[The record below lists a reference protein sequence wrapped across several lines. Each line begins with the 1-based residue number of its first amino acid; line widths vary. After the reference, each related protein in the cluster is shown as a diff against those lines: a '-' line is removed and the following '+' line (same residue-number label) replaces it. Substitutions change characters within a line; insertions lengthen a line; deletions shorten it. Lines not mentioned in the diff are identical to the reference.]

1 MEKISLYFKQGS
13 SDKVYSASIEPV
25 GELFVVNFA
34 YGRRGAA
41 LQTGSKCQTPVSYPE
56 AKQIYDKLVNEKMAK
71 GYSAGADGS
80 PYQHAE
86 RKVSGIL
93 PQLLNAIDENHLAM
107 LLTESG
113 YVMQEKFDGR
123 RLLIQK
129 QGSVITGINK
139 LGLVVGIPS
148 IIEQEMQVSESDF
161 IIDGE
166 IIGEEYH
173 AFDLLS
179 VDGSDYRCQSYR
191 VRYLALM
198 NVMAAFCHLHI
209 DLVDLAHTPFQKSAL
224 LDQLKAQGKEGVVFK
239 WLDAKYVPGRPN
251 RGGSQFKYKFCESA
265 SFIVSKVNA
274 KRSVSLSLYNGNDT
288 VPAGNCTI
296 PPNHEVPEPGDIIE
310 CRYLY
315 AFRESGVIFQP
326 VYLGKREDIAAEECG
341 VDQLKYKPEPRQQA
355 A

>member
-1 MEKISLYFKQGS
+1 MEKISLYFKEGS
-13 SDKVYSASIEPV
+13 SDKVYSASISPA
-25 GELFVVNFA
+25 GNQFVVHFA
-34 YGRRGAA
+34 YGRRGST
-41 LQTGSKCQTPVSYPE
+41 LQTGSKTSTPVDYDQ
-56 AKQIYDKLVNEKMAK
+56 AKVIFDRLIKEKMAK
-71 GYSAGADGS
+71 GYTPGVEGV
-80 PYQHAE
+80 PYQHTS
-86 RKVSGIL
+86 KTNSGIL
-93 PQLLNAIDENHLAM
+93 PQLLNAIDENQLAM

-129 QGSVITGINK
+129 QGQVITGINK
-139 LGLVVGIPS
+139 LGFVVGIPS

-161 IIDGE
+161 IVDGE

-198 NVMAAFCHLHI
+198 NVMAAFLHLHI

-251 RGGSQFKYKFCESA
+251 RGGAQFKYKFCESA

-274 KRSVSLSLYNGNDT
+274 KRSVSLSLYNGDDI

-296 PPNHEVPEPGDIIE
+296 PPNHEIPEPGDIIE

-326 VYLGKREDIAAEECG
+326 VYLGKRDDITAEECG
-341 VDQLKYKPEPRQQA
+341 VDQLKYKQEPRQQA